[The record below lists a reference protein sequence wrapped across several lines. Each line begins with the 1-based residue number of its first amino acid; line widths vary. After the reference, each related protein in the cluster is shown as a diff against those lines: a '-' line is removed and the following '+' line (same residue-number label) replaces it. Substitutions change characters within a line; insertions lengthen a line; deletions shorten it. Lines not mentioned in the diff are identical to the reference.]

1 MTCYLSLKEMIEESK
16 IFGKNKTATEELFK
30 DAFECLLF
38 IISMKSSEL
47 IHVLSLDDEENELDE
62 GDIECAILKTFINC
76 NLTNRYSR
84 IKIIRFVNFTCVI
97 KLKNTITTII

>member
-1 MTCYLSLKEMIEESK
+1 MIEESK
-16 IFGKNKTATEELFK
+16 IFGKNKTTTESQLFK
-30 DAFECLLF
+30 DACECLSF

-62 GDIECAILKTFINC
+62 DDIECAILKTFINC
-76 NLTNRYSR
+76 KLTNRYSR
-84 IKIIRFVNFTCVI
+84 IRIIQFVNFIFVI